1 MIYRDQPIKCSVE
14 PSIKYNYDIEIEEA
28 AVSAGMKTLKVSCL
42 NHMILGNTTADEFV
56 RVLGYANE

>member
-1 MIYRDQPIKCSVE
+1 MPITRE
-14 PSIKYNYDIEIEEA
+14 IKKLIAQGAHDIEIEEA